1 MAKSF
6 IQTHHNIGEFLHTG
20 KTTYA
25 IQYRPSKFCSD
36 DFLERDVQSGP
47 ISICFI
53 FLGDFIISY
62 GSFYILFLIPFQLAL
77 RITHFLHTHFAQ
89 TFHYFQLFCIF
100 FWFASFH
107 SFLFQWTIAIVF
119 TSINQ
124 NPFIYIYIYIHT
136 NEFTPN

>member
-20 KTTYA
+20 KIAYA

-47 ISICFI
+47 ISFSFI

-62 GSFYILFLIPFQLAL
+62 GSFYILFFIFVSTGFTH
-77 RITHFLHTHFAQ
+77 ITHFLHTHFVQ
-89 TFHYFQLFCIF
+89 TFHYFLL
-100 FWFASFH
+100 
-107 SFLFQWTIAIVF
+107 FLFFFGSHHFILFYFIFISMNNRNGFLIHQ
-119 TSINQ
+119 SKS
-124 NPFIYIYIYIHT
+124 IYIYLYLYSHK
-136 NEFTPN
+136 